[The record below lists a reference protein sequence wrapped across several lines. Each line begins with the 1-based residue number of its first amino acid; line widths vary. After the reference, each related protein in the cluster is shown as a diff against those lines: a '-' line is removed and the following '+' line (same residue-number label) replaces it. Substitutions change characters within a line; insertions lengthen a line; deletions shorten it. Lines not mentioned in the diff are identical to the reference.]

1 MHNRT
6 AARLARGAHTGF
18 IECATPRSEV
28 LLAGALSCE
37 GGGEPDTHSG
47 MELSSMHEDIHDQA
61 EKKMVLKKALYIL
74 YTNFREMV
82 IGRIQT
88 SICEWLL
95 IAVYISCK

>member
-28 LLAGALSCE
+28 LLAGAFSCDGGGGRG

-47 MELSSMHEDIHDQA
+47 MGISSMHEDIHDQA
-61 EKKMVLKKALYIL
+61 EKMVLKKAYIHRTGSFICR
-74 YTNFREMV
+74 TN
-82 IGRIQT
+82 
-88 SICEWLL
+88 
-95 IAVYISCK
+95 IS